1 MGACSWGNFPHA
13 FALWV
18 LCFSG
23 ISCSLTQSRTR
34 IICVCVCVFNG
45 KGYFS
50 KEGGKKS
57 RPDMALS
64 LTVSDLNNLM
74 MFNENFKKTCN
85 VVM

>member
-23 ISCSLTQSRTR
+23 ISCSLTQSRAH
-34 IICVCVCVFNG
+34 IICVYVCVCLIERGIFQKRV
-45 KGYFS
+45 K
-50 KEGGKKS
+50 KKS

-74 MFNENFKKTCN
+74 IFNENLK
-85 VVM
+85 